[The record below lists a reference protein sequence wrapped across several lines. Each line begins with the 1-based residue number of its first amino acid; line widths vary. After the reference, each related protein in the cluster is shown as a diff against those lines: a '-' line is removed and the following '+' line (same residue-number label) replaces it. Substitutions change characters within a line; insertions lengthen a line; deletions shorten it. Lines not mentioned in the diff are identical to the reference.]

1 MPKIK
6 TARKSTRI
14 DMTPMVDVAFLLIT
28 FFMLTIKFRPQ
39 EAIQVE
45 LPFSIAETPLPER
58 NMAIIKVGRE
68 GQVFFGIDSKYD
80 RVEMLRRMAE
90 RYQVQFTPEQEER
103 FALLSEVG
111 VAMSQLPQYLD
122 IDPIERDEVN
132 KTLRGIPVDSAR
144 NELKDWIVASRMT
157 NPKLRFA
164 IKADKDTP
172 YPVIK
177 RVIETLR
184 EKRVNRFYLITNLEG
199 EEKTK

>member
-6 TARKSTRI
+6 AARKSTRI

-58 NMAIIKVGRE
+58 NMAIIKIGKQ
-68 GQVFFGIDSKYD
+68 GQVFFGIDSKFD
-80 RVEMLRRMAE
+80 RIEMLRKMAN
-90 RYQVQFTPEQEER
+90 RYQIEFTEEQEER
-103 FALLSEVG
+103 FALLPEVG

-122 IDPIERDEVN
+122 IDPLERDEVN
-132 KTLRGIPVDSAR
+132 KTLRGIPVDSAH
-144 NELKDWIVASRMT
+144 NELRDWIVAARLT

-172 YPVIK
+172 YPVVK

-184 EKRVNRFYLITNLEG
+184 EKKINRFYLITNLEG
-199 EEKTK
+199 VEK